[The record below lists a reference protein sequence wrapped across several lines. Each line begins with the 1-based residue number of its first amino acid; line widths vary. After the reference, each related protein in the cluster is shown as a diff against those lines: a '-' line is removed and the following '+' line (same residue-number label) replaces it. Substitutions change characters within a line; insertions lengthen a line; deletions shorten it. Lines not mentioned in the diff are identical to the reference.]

1 MPMTHSYTYMPSAYI
16 PPNPTGWLFFSW
28 MCVFFWHGYTIYK
41 TDIYYLVRNL
51 FEFLEAYI
59 AFFLT
64 LQEAYIS
71 FFSGIVFKYRGLG
84 SGVLSLGNTIS
95 RICFT
100 KLWNKIGQALE
111 STRCTDLHFWSWIYC
126 TKWTSSWSTHFKIE
140 CWCNDIAFKL

>member
-1 MPMTHSYTYMPSAYI
+1 MTHSYTYMPSAYI
-16 PPNPTGWLFFSW
+16 PPNPTGWLFIFSVNV
-28 MCVFFWHGYTIYK
+28 CVFWHGYTIYK

-51 FEFLEAYI
+51 FEFLDAYI

-71 FFSGIVFKYRGLG
+71 FFSGIVFKLSGLG

-100 KLWNKIGQALE
+100 KFWNKIGQALE
-111 STRCTDLHFWSWIYC
+111 STRYTDLNFWEM
-126 TKWTSSWSTHFKIE
+126 STNLSFTAASELQVGQRISK
-140 CWCNDIAFKL
+140 